1 MTESKMDRPGGRV
14 AMITGANAGI
24 GKEAAHQLALSGEYG
39 SIILACRNRSKAE
52 LAKKELEAATGKA
65 VFAVVTMDVSDPAS
79 VRAALAAL
87 DEPIDDLVM
96 NAGGS
101 GGKTPMAL
109 TKDGVTEIFA
119 SNVLGHVIL
128 LDGLIGA
135 GKLRRAA
142 VFAGSEAARGVP
154 KLGMK
159 RPTLATFSADEF
171 ASLCDGD
178 YFRGR
183 KPDGTLAYGQ
193 VKLIGAM
200 WMAAAARRNPGLKLV
215 TVSPGNTGG
224 TEVAR
229 DMPLPLRLLLKSVLM
244 PIVLPAFG
252 LVHGV
257 DKGAKRLI
265 DGLNDDA
272 LKSGVFYASKASAL
286 TGPVVDQSGIVPEL
300 ANPTYQ
306 DNASEAVHRFA

>member
-1 MTESKMDRPGGRV
+1 MDHPGGQV
-14 AMITGANAGI
+14 ALITGANVGI
-24 GKEAAHQLALSGEYG
+24 GKDVARQLALSGQHKR
-39 SIILACRNRSKAE
+39 IILACRSHAKAE
-52 LAKKELEAATGKA
+52 IAKKELETATAKTI
-65 VFAVVTMDVSDPAS
+65 FAVVVMDVSDPAS
-79 VRAALAAL
+79 VRTALAAL
-87 DEPIDDLVM
+87 ETPIDDLVM

-101 GGKTPMAL
+101 GGKTPLAL

-128 LDGLIGA
+128 LDGLIDA
-135 GKLRRAA
+135 GKLKRAA

-159 RPTLATFSADEF
+159 RPVMADSSADEF
-171 ASLCDGD
+171 ACLCDGSW
-178 YFRGR
+178 FRGR

-193 VKLIGAM
+193 VKYVAAM
-200 WMAAAARRNPGLKLV
+200 WMAATARRNPGLKLV

-224 TEVAR
+224 TQVSR
-229 DMPLPLRLLLKSVLM
+229 DMKLPIRLLLKSVLM

-265 DGLNDDA
+265 DGLNDPA
-272 LKSGVFYASKASAL
+272 LKSGVFYASKADAL
-286 TGPVVDQSGIVPEL
+286 TGPVVDQSEIAPGL
-300 ANPTYQ
+300 ASHAYQ
-306 DNASEAVHRFA
+306 DNASEAVHRFT

>member
-1 MTESKMDRPGGRV
+1 
-14 AMITGANAGI
+14 MITGANVGI
-24 GKEAAHQLALSGEYG
+24 GKEVARQLALFGQHRR
-39 SIILACRNRSKAE
+39 IILACRDRTKAE
-52 LAKKELEAATGKA
+52 AAKLDLEKVTAKA
-65 VFAVVTMDVSDPAS
+65 IFAVTVMDVADPAS
-79 VRAALAAL
+79 VRTVLASL
-87 DEPIDDLVM
+87 GEPIDDLVM

-101 GGKTPMAL
+101 GGKTPLAL

-128 LDGLIGA
+128 LDGLIKA
-135 GKLRRAA
+135 DKLKRAA

-159 RPTLATFSADEF
+159 RPVMTTSSADEF
-171 ASLCDGD
+171 ASLCDGS
-178 YFRGR
+178 YFRGC

-193 VKLIGAM
+193 VKYVAAM
-200 WMAAAARRNPGLKLV
+200 WMAATARRNPNFKMV

-224 TEVAR
+224 TQVAR
-229 DMPLPLRLLLKSVLM
+229 DMPLPVKLLLKSILM

-252 LVHGV
+252 LVQGV

-265 DGLNDDA
+265 DGLNDPA

-286 TGPVVDQSGIVPEL
+286 TGPVIDQSEIVPDL

-306 DNASEAVHRFA
+306 DNASQAVHRFV

>member
-1 MTESKMDRPGGRV
+1 MDRPASRV
-14 AMITGANAGI
+14 AMITGANVGI
-24 GKEAAHQLALSGEYG
+24 GKEVARQLALSGQYG
-39 SIILACRNRSKAE
+39 KIILACRNRLKAD
-52 LAKKELEAATGKA
+52 LAKKELQTATGEA
-65 VFAVVTMDVSDPAS
+65 IFAVTVMDVSDPAS

-87 DEPIDDLVM
+87 DAPIDDLVM

-101 GGKTPMAL
+101 GGKTPLAL

-128 LDGLIGA
+128 LDGLIEA
-135 GKLRRAA
+135 GKLKRAA

-154 KLGMK
+154 NLGMK
-159 RPTLATFSADEF
+159 RPVMATSSADEF
-171 ASLCDGD
+171 ASLCDGS

-193 VKLIGAM
+193 VKYVAAM
-200 WMAAAARRNPGLKLV
+200 WMAATARRNPSLKLV

-224 TEVAR
+224 TQVTR
-229 DMPLPLRLLLKSVLM
+229 DMPLPIRLLLKSVLM

-252 LVHGV
+252 LVQGV

-265 DGLNDDA
+265 DGLNDPE

-286 TGPVVDQSGIVPEL
+286 TGPVIDQSEIVPDL

-306 DNASEAVHRFA
+306 DNASQAVHRFA

>member
-1 MTESKMDRPGGRV
+1 MEHPAGRV
-14 AMITGANAGI
+14 AMITGANVGI
-24 GKEAAHQLALSGEYG
+24 GKEVARQLGQSGQYG
-39 SIILACRNRSKAE
+39 KIVLACRNRAKADR
-52 LAKKELEAATGKA
+52 AKADLHTATGKA
-65 VFAVVTMDVSDPAS
+65 MFDVTIMDVADPAS
-79 VRAALAAL
+79 VRAALAAM

-101 GGKTPMAL
+101 GGKTPLAL

-119 SNVLGHVIL
+119 SNVLGHVVL
-128 LDGLIGA
+128 LDGLIAA
-135 GKLRRAA
+135 GKLKRAA

-159 RPTLATFSADEF
+159 RPVMATSSADEF
-171 ASLCDGD
+171 ASLCDGS

-183 KPDGTLAYGQ
+183 KPAGMLAYGQ
-193 VKLIGAM
+193 VKFIAAM
-200 WMAAAARRNPGLKLV
+200 WMAAAARQHPGLRLV

-224 TEVAR
+224 TQVTR

-252 LVHGV
+252 LVQGV

-265 DGLNDDA
+265 DGLNDPA
-272 LKSGVFYASKASAL
+272 LKSGVFYASRANAL
-286 TGPVVDQSGIVPEL
+286 TGPVTDQSEIVPDL
-300 ANPTYQ
+300 ANPAYQ
-306 DNASEAVHRFA
+306 DNASQAVHRFT

>member
-1 MTESKMDRPGGRV
+1 MDRTASRV
-14 AMITGANAGI
+14 AMITGANVGI
-24 GKEAAHQLALSGEYG
+24 GKEVARQLALSGQYG
-39 SIILACRNRSKAE
+39 KIILACRNRSKAD
-52 LAKKELEAATGKA
+52 LAKKELQTATGKEI
-65 VFAVVTMDVSDPAS
+65 FAITVMDVSDPAS
-79 VRAALAAL
+79 VRTALAAL
-87 DEPIDDLVM
+87 EAPIDDLVM

-101 GGKTPMAL
+101 GGKTPLAL

-128 LDGLIGA
+128 LDGLIEA
-135 GKLRRAA
+135 GKLKRAA

-159 RPTLATFSADEF
+159 RPVMATSSVDEF
-171 ASLCDGD
+171 ASLCDGSC
-178 YFRGR
+178 FRGR

-193 VKLIGAM
+193 VKYVAAM
-200 WMAAAARRNPGLKLV
+200 WMAATARRNPSLRLV

-224 TEVAR
+224 TQVTR

-252 LVHGV
+252 LVQGV

-265 DGLNDDA
+265 DGLNDPA
-272 LKSGVFYASKASAL
+272 LRSGVFYASKANAL
-286 TGPVVDQSGIVPEL
+286 TGPVVDQSEIVPDL
-300 ANPTYQ
+300 ANPAHQ
-306 DNASEAVHRFA
+306 DNASQAVHRFA

>member
-1 MTESKMDRPGGRV
+1 MDRLGDRV
-14 AMITGANAGI
+14 AMITGANTGI
-24 GKEAAHQLALSGEYG
+24 GKEVARQLAASGEYRKV
-39 SIILACRNRSKAE
+39 ILACRNRSKADI
-52 LAKKELEAATGKA
+52 AKKDLEAATGKA
-65 VFAVVTMDVSDPAS
+65 VFAVVILDVSNPAS

-87 DEPIDDLVM
+87 SEPIDDLVM

-101 GGKTPMAL
+101 GGKTPLAL
-109 TKDGVTEIFA
+109 TKGGVTEIFA

-128 LDGLIGA
+128 MDGLIEA
-135 GKLRRAA
+135 GKLKRAA

-159 RPTLATFSADEF
+159 RPPMTTFSADEF
-171 ASLCDGD
+171 ASLCDGS

-193 VKLIGAM
+193 VKLIAAM
-200 WMAAAARRNPGLKLV
+200 WMSATARRNPGLKFV

-224 TEVAR
+224 TDVTR
-229 DMPLPLRLLLKSVLM
+229 DMPLPIRLLLKSVLM

-272 LKSGVFYASKASAL
+272 LKSGVFYASNASAL
-286 TGPVVDQSGIVPEL
+286 TGPLIDQSEIIPYF
-300 ANPTYQ
+300 ANQSHQ
-306 DNASEAVHRFA
+306 DNASEAVHRFT

>member
-1 MTESKMDRPGGRV
+1 MDRPASRV
-14 AMITGANAGI
+14 AMITGANVGI
-24 GKEAAHQLALSGEYG
+24 GKEVARQLALSGQYG
-39 SIILACRNRSKAE
+39 NIILACRNRSKAD
-52 LAKKELEAATGKA
+52 LAKKELQTATGKA
-65 VFAVVTMDVSDPAS
+65 IFTVTVMDVSDPAS

-87 DEPIDDLVM
+87 DAPIDDLVM

-101 GGKTPMAL
+101 GGKTPLAL

-128 LDGLIGA
+128 LDGLIEA
-135 GKLRRAA
+135 GKLKRAA

-159 RPTLATFSADEF
+159 RPVMATSSADEF
-171 ASLCDGD
+171 ASLCDGS

-193 VKLIGAM
+193 VKYVAAM
-200 WMAAAARRNPGLKLV
+200 WMAATARRNPSLKLV

-224 TEVAR
+224 TQVTR

-252 LVHGV
+252 LVQGV

-265 DGLNDDA
+265 GGLNDPT

-286 TGPVVDQSGIVPEL
+286 TGPVVDQSEIVPDL
-300 ANPTYQ
+300 ANPAYQ
-306 DNASEAVHRFA
+306 DNASQAVHRFA